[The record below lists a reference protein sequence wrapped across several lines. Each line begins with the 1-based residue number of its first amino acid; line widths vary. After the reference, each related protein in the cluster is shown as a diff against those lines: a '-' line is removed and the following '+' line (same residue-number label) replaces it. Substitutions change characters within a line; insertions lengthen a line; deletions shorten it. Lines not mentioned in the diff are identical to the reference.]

1 MSHTPGPWTFRRN
14 FARTGEYEI
23 YSGEQPIAIV
33 LNRADGVHDEE
44 IAILIAAAP
53 DLLEALQALVRGL
66 FDGPDQ
72 SDAAML
78 VTNASAAI
86 AKATG
91 GEV

>member
-53 DLLEALQALVRGL
+53 DMLKVLQEICEWTERYTATEHPIATVAKR
-66 FDGPDQ
+66 
-72 SDAAML
+72 
-78 VTNASAAI
+78 AI

-91 GEV
+91 GEA

>member
-1 MSHTPGPWTFRRN
+1 MSTSAWTYHRN
-14 FARTGEYEI
+14 FDRTGEFEI
-23 YSGEQPIAIV
+23 FDGERSVAIV
-33 LNRADGVHDEE
+33 LNREDGVHDEE

-53 DLLEALQALVRGL
+53 DMLKVLQALVRGL
-66 FDGPDQ
+66 VDGPDQ

-86 AKATG
+86 AKATC